1 MTEHLKLRS
10 QAISNALADALS
22 WAIKSEDKDVVN
34 NQLLKKDLKRSIAQC
49 KRLENAVSAKMC
61 IGVYGA
67 SQAGKSYLVSI
78 LASHNAKPLTAVLGD
93 EHVDFLR
100 HINPAGGQE
109 STGLVTRFTTDQH
122 KTPTGFP
129 VQTRLLSEIDLAKIF
144 INSFAQDILPSDE
157 QDYDALM
164 QRAAALLDVL
174 AKDANSNSSIRVED
188 VYELEDY
195 CHSRFGAHPNIH
207 LLKQIDF
214 WERAAELLPKL
225 SLAQRTDLFSLIW
238 EGIEPITQIY
248 QYLTTELAR
257 IGNPSSVFCQIE
269 ALMNKRGDKLER
281 SENSIV
287 NVSTLDGLL
296 NSDDTIIEIQTDQ
309 GHTSSIAVSVLSALT
324 SELLIQLQH
333 RPHPFFDHTDLLDFP
348 GARSRTPTPN
358 NVTLLS
364 QGPIQ
369 VSGFL
374 RGKVA
379 YLFDKFSADLQLTT
393 MLLCVGPSN
402 LEVAGL
408 PRLVE
413 EWIATTHGLSP
424 AERKNLPTS
433 LFLVLTKF
441 DQELAQDPGRPADG
455 SRWKTRLEA
464 SLLRPFGAHSHRTS
478 WVNTWHPKMPF
489 NNTFWLR
496 NPNVD
501 QFGLIEYEGEIAASP
516 EIGFANERAPYLSD
530 LKQAF
535 LTNDLVQKHFKEPI
549 QAWNAATKLN
559 DGGMTYIVS
568 GLSAVCQPDNKL
580 KQIDERL
587 SSIVE
592 QRSHD
597 LRKYFTSEDRD
608 EVFKEKRE
616 VSYDLLNF
624 GAVLI
629 GKQRLGEFIDFL
641 LISDT
646 ETKEIFQR
654 TQLSYARAR
663 SSSKPQN
670 QIQTTTTSQP
680 LPVDDDLAAILGIAK
695 TQSPTMGRETTT
707 KLTTGISFSDQFV
720 TNFLSEW
727 ESGLLAKAAAT
738 NLGGYLHLD
747 RPLLQK
753 LIHEIQRAAHR
764 TDLVKHLKEVSQQ
777 NYQYRSSNT
786 KSWVL
791 NQTSII
797 TSLFNEFL
805 THGALSYTRKS
816 HQTTVEAFDG
826 RAVEIFRQREAPTAE
841 LELDDQPTDYGKQYL
856 LEWLQALQ
864 SSVRKN
870 ADFIAA
876 QQGNTEANR
885 KLGKILREMDALK
898 LTETTRT

>member
-10 QAISNALADALS
+10 QAISNVLANALS
-22 WAIKSEDKDVVN
+22 WVIESEEKDVVN

-49 KRLENAVSAKMC
+49 KRLENAVSSKMC

-67 SQAGKSYLVSI
+67 SQAGKSYLVSV
-78 LASHNAKPLTAVLGD
+78 LASHNTQPLTAVLGD

-109 STGLVTRFTTDQH
+109 STGLVTRFTTDRQQ
-122 KTPTGFP
+122 TQPGFP
-129 VQTRLLSEIDLAKIF
+129 IQTRLLSEMDLAKIF
-144 INSFAQDILPSDE
+144 VNSFAQDILPSDE
-157 QDYDALM
+157 QDYDVLV
-164 QRAAALLDVL
+164 QRATTQLDAL
-174 AKDANSNSSIRVED
+174 AKEASTSSSISVED

-195 CHSRFGAHPNIH
+195 CNSRFGAHPNMQ

-225 SLAQRTDLFSLIW
+225 SLVHRTTLLSLLW
-238 EGIEPITQIY
+238 EEIHPITQLY
-248 QYLTTELAR
+248 QYLTAELAR
-257 IGNPSSVFCQIE
+257 IGNPSKVYCQIE
-269 ALMNKRGDKLER
+269 ALMNKRDNKLER
-281 SENSIV
+281 SERSIV
-287 NVSTLDGLL
+287 NVSTLDALL
-296 NSDDTIIEIQTDQ
+296 NSDDTLIEIQTDQ

-333 RPHPFFDHTDLLDFP
+333 RPHPFFNHTDLLDFP

-358 NVTLLS
+358 NVALLS

-413 EWIATTHGLSP
+413 DWIATTHGLLP

-441 DQELAQDPGRPADG
+441 DQELAQDPGKPADG

-464 SLLRPFGAHSHRTS
+464 SLLRPFGAHSHRTN
-478 WVNTWHPKMPF
+478 WVNTWHPNRPF

-516 EIGFANERAPYLSD
+516 EIGFANERAPYLRD

-535 LTNDLVQKHFKEPI
+535 LANDLVQKHFKEPI
-549 QAWNAATKLN
+549 QAWNAAIKLN

-592 QRSHD
+592 QRSLD

-616 VSYDLLNF
+616 ISYDLLNF

-641 LISDT
+641 LISDA

-654 TQLSYARAR
+654 TQLSHARAR
-663 SSSKPQN
+663 SASKPQN
-670 QIQTTTTSQP
+670 FAKSTTSSKLSP
-680 LPVDDDLAAILGIAK
+680 IDDALAAILGIAK
-695 TQSPTMGRETTT
+695 TQSPTTSRETPE
-707 KLTTGISFSDQFV
+707 LTTSTSFSDQFV

-727 ESGLLAKAAAT
+727 ESGLLAKASAT

-747 RPLLQK
+747 RALLQK
-753 LIHEIQRAAHR
+753 LIHEVQRAAHR
-764 TDLVKHLKEVSQQ
+764 TGLVKHLKEVSQQ

-805 THGALSYTRKS
+805 THGALSYTHKS

-826 RAVEIFRQREAPTAE
+826 RSVEIFRQREAPTAE

-864 SSVRKN
+864 SSVHKN

-876 QQGNTEANR
+876 QHGDTEANR
-885 KLGKILREMDALK
+885 KLGKILRKMDALK
-898 LTETTRT
+898 LTETTST